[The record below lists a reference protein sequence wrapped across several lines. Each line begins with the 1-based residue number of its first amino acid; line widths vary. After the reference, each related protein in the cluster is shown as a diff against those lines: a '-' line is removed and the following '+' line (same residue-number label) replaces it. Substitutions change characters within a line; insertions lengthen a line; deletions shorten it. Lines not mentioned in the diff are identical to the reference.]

1 MIKLINEYALYKGDD
16 LLSIGTIKEI
26 AHHLKIKEKTVKFY
40 KTNSYKKRTSEE
52 KGRRL
57 IKLEN

>member
-1 MIKLINEYALYKGDD
+1 MNKMSNEYALYKGND

-26 AHHLKIKEKTVKFY
+26 ADQLKIKEKTVYYY
-40 KTNSYKKRTSEE
+40 KTPTYKKRTSEE

-57 IKLEN
+57 IKI